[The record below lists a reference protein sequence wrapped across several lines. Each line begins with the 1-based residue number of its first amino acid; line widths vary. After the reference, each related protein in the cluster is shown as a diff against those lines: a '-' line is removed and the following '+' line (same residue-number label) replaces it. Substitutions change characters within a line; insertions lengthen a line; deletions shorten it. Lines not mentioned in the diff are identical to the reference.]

1 MDQETVRWAE
11 LSTSVRLSY
20 VSVGPESA
28 APVVV
33 LLHAWESPAGALID
47 LPRCWTT
54 PCTRWRST
62 NAATPFSDK
71 SGGRLRSVGHIHPSH
86 SSQETA

>member
-28 APVVV
+28 GPVVV
-33 LLHAWESPAGALID
+33 LLHAWGESRRSFDRLTPMLDDTVHAVAIDQRGHALQ
-47 LPRCWTT
+47 R
-54 PCTRWRST
+54 
-62 NAATPFSDK
+62 
-71 SGGRLRSVGHIHPSH
+71 
-86 SSQETA
+86 